1 MTLEPLTIG
10 NIKIKYPIIQ
20 GGMGVG
26 ISLSGLASA
35 VTLSGGLG
43 VISAAQIGYRDPLF
57 KTNPL
62 EANLKALKE
71 QIILAKEKAKQGPI
85 GVNIMVATAK
95 YEEYVKC
102 AIDAGVDVIISGAGL
117 PIKLPSLV
125 KDTGT
130 KFAPIVSSIKA
141 AKLLLKM
148 WDRKEETTCD
158 MIVVE
163 NHLAGGHLGFKPE
176 SIEEYSKDDSFDT
189 EFVGI
194 IECVKEYEEKY
205 NRKIPVIYAGGIYT
219 KEDIEHVVSLGAS
232 GVQMGTRFVTTY
244 ECDADIEFKNAYLK
258 VKKDEIG
265 IVKSPVGMP
274 GRAVTNDFV
283 NRKER
288 EEIKECYKCI
298 GHCDPKTT
306 PYCITK
312 ALINSAKGDT
322 SNGLIFCGA
331 NAYKCDEIISVDELM
346 HKLVD

>member
-26 ISLSGLASA
+26 ISLSGLSSA

-57 KTNPL
+57 KVNPL
-62 EANLKALKE
+62 EANLRALRE

-85 GVNIMVATAK
+85 GVNIMAATAK
-95 YEEYVKC
+95 YEDYVKC
-102 AIDAGVDVIISGAGL
+102 AVDAGVDIIISGAGL

-125 KDTGT
+125 RGSETM
-130 KFAPIVSSIKA
+130 FAPIVSSIKA
-141 AKLLLKM
+141 TKLLLKM
-148 WDRKEETTCD
+148 WDRKEKTTCD

-163 NHLAGGHLGFKPE
+163 SHLAGGHLGFKPDA
-176 SIEEYSKDDSFDT
+176 IEEYSKDDSFDT
-189 EFVGI
+189 EFIGI
-194 IECVKEYEEKY
+194 VECVKEYEEKY
-205 NRKIPVIYAGGIYT
+205 NTKIPVIYAGGVFT
-219 KEDIEHVVSLGAS
+219 KEDIEHCMSLGAS

-244 ECDADIEFKNAYLK
+244 ECDADIEFKNAYINAN
-258 VKKDEIG
+258 KDEIG

-274 GRAVTNDFV
+274 GRAITNDFV
-283 NRKER
+283 NRNYR
-288 EEIKECYKCI
+288 EEITECYKCI
-298 GHCDPKTT
+298 GHCDVKTT

-322 SNGLIFCGA
+322 SNGLVFCGT
-331 NAYKCDEIISVDELM
+331 NAYRCDEIISVDELM